1 MVFCISSISFS
12 VGAVNREA
20 SSEIYESNI
29 ININDPR
36 VSVSEP
42 MTLEEMATRY
52 AANGNISYQDA
63 YELLGGNTAEAQLDG
78 ARSYERRIFSV
89 GLDVDPSYK
98 PHIDFYCVTAEGGH
112 FFQIDSIYS
121 VQLVRSYQNISKQF
135 SGDLEVWLR
144 SSYDIE
150 YIINGDFYNNG
161 TTTTSLGGSAGTT
174 IDGLPISLTFNCNF
188 SYSSNHFKYF
198 YDNGTFHWGA

>member
-63 YELLGGNTAEAQLDG
+63 YELLGGNTAEAQP
-78 ARSYERRIFSV
+78 ARV
-89 GLDVDPSYK
+89 LN
-98 PHIDFYCVTAEGGH
+98 T
-112 FFQIDSIYS
+112 
-121 VQLVRSYQNISKQF
+121 
-135 SGDLEVWLR
+135 
-144 SSYDIE
+144 
-150 YIINGDFYNNG
+150 IIQ
-161 TTTTSLGGSAGTT
+161 
-174 IDGLPISLTFNCNF
+174 
-188 SYSSNHFKYF
+188 
-198 YDNGTFHWGA
+198 

>member
-1 MVFCISSISFS
+1 MVFCISSIYFS

-36 VSVSEP
+36 VSVREP

-112 FFQIDSIYS
+112 FFQIDSFYFIQSSLPPLDAEFEIWY
-121 VQLVRSYQNISKQF
+121 NIAGKQTRRT
-135 SGDLEVWLR
+135 G
-144 SSYDIE
+144 
-150 YIINGDFYNNG
+150 
-161 TTTTSLGGSAGTT
+161 
-174 IDGLPISLTFNCNF
+174 
-188 SYSSNHFKYF
+188 
-198 YDNGTFHWGA
+198 